1 MNPCDEN
8 AKCTNSPGSYKCECD
23 PGFTGDG
30 FICTGQLDTFKQTNH
45 KYKRKTFTFLTI
57 WLYS

>member
-30 FICTGQLDTFKQTNH
+30 FICTGQLKITEFKH
-45 KYKRKTFTFLTI
+45 IFRKM
-57 WLYS
+57 